1 MCRGVANA
9 RRERPACDRAS
20 PLDRR
25 WTAAVDRAMMPMAPS
40 AVQRSSE
47 VLGAGR
53 GGLPLS
59 VLHRS
64 CRRGFM
70 VRIVVAFVVVA
81 VTLPLIAWFS
91 GGEQSVRNLAMVAGF
106 TLPATAVGIPVFLWF
121 RRRGWLRWWQST
133 AGGVGIG
140 LLSAL
145 PFALRDPGFLAFA
158 VPAFANIGAAH
169 GLLFW
174 LLAVWDPRRARRD
187 RRYPSSA

>member
-1 MCRGVANA
+1 
-9 RRERPACDRAS
+9 
-20 PLDRR
+20 
-25 WTAAVDRAMMPMAPS
+25 
-40 AVQRSSE
+40 
-47 VLGAGR
+47 
-53 GGLPLS
+53 
-59 VLHRS
+59 
-64 CRRGFM
+64 M

-121 RRRGWLRWWQST
+121 RRRGWLRWWQAV

-145 PFALRDPGFLAFA
+145 PFAVRDPGFLAFA
-158 VPAFANIGAAH
+158 VPAFANIGAVH

-174 LLAVWDPRRARRD
+174 LLAVWDPRRAGGD